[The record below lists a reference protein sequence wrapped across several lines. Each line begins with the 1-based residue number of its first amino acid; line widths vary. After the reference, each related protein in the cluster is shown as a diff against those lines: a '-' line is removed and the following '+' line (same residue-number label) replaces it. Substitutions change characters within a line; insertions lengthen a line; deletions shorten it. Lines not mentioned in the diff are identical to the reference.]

1 MPPTR
6 PSKLILPTASTMC
19 CSRRRSRSSAGSKKP
34 RRLRHEF
41 WNYNLHSG
49 TAGNFF
55 SGVDCAP
62 TLAASLSEA
71 LRAAGL
77 PE

>member
-34 RRLRHEF
+34 RRLPHEF
-41 WNYNLHSG
+41 WNYNLHSD
-49 TAGNFF
+49 TAGNFP
-55 SGVDCAP
+55 VWIA
-62 TLAASLSEA
+62 
-71 LRAAGL
+71 RRRL
-77 PE
+77 PPL